1 MVLGNQVD
9 NSKLTPEFNQGGQ
22 GQQATAD
29 DNNQLQNQAGN
40 VTPQDNGQVT
50 EPVQPTGN
58 EIQVGEETFES
69 QEALIE
75 AYNNMKANLEA
86 RNNSYKELQG
96 AYTKSRQEI
105 AMRNKMARPAN
116 TGMQQPLVQ
125 PIMPPNIYNNQY
137 RQPAQ
142 PYVNQPYGGVNPQMV
157 NGYNNIYG
165 MNTMARPQEQTSA
178 VVNEAMINM
187 AVENKIIE
195 LKSQDPDFDEVA
207 GELWTIMDTDD
218 YFSKIRFTDPE
229 MAKNSIN
236 AAYQLAKQK
245 VEAAKANLK
254 INNAKKEAYYNKQQ
268 KVLNND
274 VSNVANKG
282 KGQTEKTD
290 AEKIKDSILG
300 AKPQIF

>member
-22 GQQATAD
+22 GQQVTAD
-29 DNNQLQNQAGN
+29 DNNQTQNQAGN

-50 EPVQPTGN
+50 EPAQPTGN
-58 EIQVGEETFES
+58 EIQVGEEIFES

-75 AYNNMKANLEA
+75 AYNNMKADLEA

-116 TGMQQPLVQ
+116 TGSQQPLVQ
-125 PIMPPNIYNNQY
+125 PIMPPNFYNSPY

-142 PYVNQPYGGVNPQMV
+142 PYVNQPYGGINPQMV
-157 NGYNNIYG
+157 NGYNNPYG
-165 MNTMARPQEQTSA
+165 MNTMARPQEQSSA

-195 LKSQDPDFDEVA
+195 LKSQDPNFDEVA
-207 GELWTIMDTDD
+207 GELWTIMDTDE
-218 YFSKIRFTDPE
+218 YFSKIKFTDPE

-282 KGQTEKTD
+282 KGQIEKTD

-300 AKPQIF
+300 ARPQIF